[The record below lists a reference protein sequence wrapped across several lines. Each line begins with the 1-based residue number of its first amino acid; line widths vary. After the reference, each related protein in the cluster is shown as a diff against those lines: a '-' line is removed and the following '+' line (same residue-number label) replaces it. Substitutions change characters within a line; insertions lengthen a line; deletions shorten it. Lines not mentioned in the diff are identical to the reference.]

1 MLEATAD
8 ASHHSVIKGKAPKGA
23 TLTIAKEFTT
33 ETSPVLQPG
42 PDGTPVPTEP
52 IRFPERLESSIVT
65 DKGGAFH
72 WAVNPSTRP
81 YVAGRYGRDPL
92 GPVPP
97 GQPLVNPPGVPAEN
111 TEGDITDGE
120 YEEATFTVPAPP
132 EYDAGQA
139 IVDVSWTNP
148 ATDWD
153 VYIYDA
159 TGARVASAATGGT
172 NSERAIIALPDPGTY
187 TIRFVNYDQVDG
199 APVDDWTGAVSFAAP
214 TPAVAGNDRELDAD
228 VHAAGRRADGARAGR
243 GRSRR
248 EGRRRGGLPGRE
260 ALSYLQSAGPRRAGP
275 PE

>member
-1 MLEATAD
+1 VA
-8 ASHHSVIKGKAPKGA
+8 
-23 TLTIAKEFTT
+23 
-33 ETSPVLQPG
+33 
-42 PDGTPVPTEP
+42 
-52 IRFPERLESSIVT
+52 
-65 DKGGAFH
+65 DKGGQFH

-97 GQPLVNPPGVPAEN
+97 SQPLVNPPGVPAEN

-172 NSERAIIALPDPGTY
+172 NSEPAIIALPDPGTY

-199 APVDDWTGAVSFAAP
+199 APVDDWTGSVSFAAP
-214 TPAVAGNDRELDAD
+214 TPAVAGTTESWTLTCT
-228 VHAAGRRADGARAGR
+228 RADGAPTAPVEVEVARGEKADVGEACRAAKG
-243 GRSRR
+243 
-248 EGRRRGGLPGRE
+248 
-260 ALSYLQSAGPRRAGP
+260 
-275 PE
+275 